1 MVLFGGFGRCR
12 AAIWAE
18 QPFLSFV
25 IIFYHP
31 KEHSLSS
38 QLEKIFLNY
47 TFGLYILL
55 SGGPLGTLKIPF

>member
-1 MVLFGGFGRCR
+1 MSSLTIDAKMVLFGGFGRCR

-38 QLEKIFLNY
+38 QLENFLKLH
-47 TFGLYILL
+47 FWALH
-55 SGGPLGTLKIPF
+55 FA